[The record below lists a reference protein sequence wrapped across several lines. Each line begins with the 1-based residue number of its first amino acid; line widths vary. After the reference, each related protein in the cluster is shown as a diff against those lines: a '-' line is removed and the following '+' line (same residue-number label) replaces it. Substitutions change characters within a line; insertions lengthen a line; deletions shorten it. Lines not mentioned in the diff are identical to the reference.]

1 MATRVIEPFQKQH
14 HSRENFSCE
23 VESLQQYFRTQ
34 ASQDVRKKVAAVF
47 VLAEGAAV
55 LGYYTLSSYAID
67 TGDLPPDVA
76 RRLPGYPKLPAIL
89 IGRLARD
96 QKYRG
101 QRIGETLLMDAL
113 HRCLENTATA
123 GAIAVVV
130 EAENEKA
137 RNFYLEYGFVAF
149 PDHRNKLFITM
160 QSVKAMFAP

>member
-1 MATRVIEPFQKQH
+1 MAKRVIEPFQKQH

-34 ASQDVRKKVAAVF
+34 ASQDLRKKAAAVF

-67 TGDLPPDVA
+67 AGDLPPDTA
-76 RRLPGYPKLPAIL
+76 RPAIL

-96 QKYRG
+96 QTYRG

-137 RNFYLEYGFVAF
+137 RSFYLEYGFIAF
-149 PDHRNKLFITM
+149 PEHQNKLFITM
-160 QSVKAMFAP
+160 QSVKAMFAARNGW